1 MIPKI
6 TNSIVRATKTV
17 NTPTMRSKAGN
28 NEESIKFRRRVK
40 QKKTTIAVVQL
51 LNNSSLNSDSL

>member
-6 TNSIVRATKTV
+6 TNSIVRGTKTV

-40 QKKTTIAVVQL
+40 QKKNDNRRRST
-51 LNNSSLNSDSL
+51 SE